1 MSVPT
6 MENFTCS
13 IRIFRDFSLDSA
25 SEGRSLHSEG
35 RVFSRSMESRNK
47 SFKVT
52 REKNHC
58 IYIPSIFPPKDQQSI

>member
-6 MENFTCS
+6 IENF
-13 IRIFRDFSLDSA
+13 RIFRDFSLDSV
-25 SEGRSLHSEG
+25 SGRSLHSEG

-58 IYIPSIFPPKDQQSI
+58 IYIPSIFPPKNKQSI